1 METTEAYIA
10 ELGRKVAA
18 NRMEALQSQ
27 AYADAR
33 AEGRAMGLS
42 GVELDAMVAERAR
55 TRCLEIEADMQR
67 LQDTMTGDA

>member
-1 METTEAYIA
+1 
-10 ELGRKVAA
+10 
-18 NRMEALQSQ
+18 MEALQSQ